1 MISHRPIALVSFT
14 AFTMLSSSC
23 VLAQTNA
30 PMPPHPG
37 DFAHHLPLTVTGQNG
52 VVKLS
57 LPLDVYQHA
66 QQADLSDVRIF
77 SSQGSPMPFTF
88 VDEPSSHTVQRRESD
103 AKLFP
108 VRGSGSPIG
117 GNLELDIRAA
127 QDGSVLSVQAKQRS
141 NAPAS
146 DLQAIVLD
154 LGKSSSNSTVER
166 NHESL
171 DSLQFV
177 LPADTRTYR
186 AELAIEQSD
195 DLKLWTR
202 VAQSRVDWLQS
213 ASQSDALINDRIELS
228 SHPGRYLRVQ
238 WIDGTPLQFSRVIAH
253 WRSTQVAADPML
265 ELKLTAQPGRFA
277 NDLVYLAGP
286 ALMAHEIGL
295 DIQTINTVLPIS
307 IGYYRQTPPPK
318 RDWQFYAIANN
329 TFYRLMQNGSER
341 AATRMHIHPQALNE
355 WVVRGNEPL
364 PTSLTMVL
372 RIKPRTVV
380 FTAQGG
386 AKDFILAVGAERDQ
400 LNRWSTSETSL
411 SMAAPGFSLS
421 EISKLETAQTGSL
434 RASSTETATKASSS
448 TASDTAVNKR
458 SMLLWGVLLFG
469 VLLLAGMSWR
479 LYKQMQASATQ

>member
-1 MISHRPIALVSFT
+1 
-14 AFTMLSSSC
+14 
-23 VLAQTNA
+23 
-30 PMPPHPG
+30 
-37 DFAHHLPLTVTGQNG
+37 
-52 VVKLS
+52 
-57 LPLDVYQHA
+57 
-66 QQADLSDVRIF
+66 
-77 SSQGSPMPFTF
+77 
-88 VDEPSSHTVQRRESD
+88 
-103 AKLFP
+103 
-108 VRGSGSPIG
+108 
-117 GNLELDIRAA
+117 
-127 QDGSVLSVQAKQRS
+127 
-141 NAPAS
+141 
-146 DLQAIVLD
+146 VLD
-154 LGKSSSNSTVER
+154 LGKSSGNSTVER
-166 NHESL
+166 NQESL

-177 LPADTRTYR
+177 LPADTRMYR

-202 VAQSRVDWLQS
+202 VAQSRVDWLQG

-238 WIDGTPLQFSRVIAH
+238 WVDGTPLQFARVIAH

-265 ELKLTAQPGRFA
+265 ELKLNAQPSRFA
-277 NDLVYLAGP
+277 NDLVYSAGP
-286 ALMAHEIGL
+286 ALVAHEIGL
-295 DIQTINTVLPIS
+295 DIPTINTVLPIS

-318 RDWQFYAIANN
+318 RDWQFIPVTSN
-329 TFYRLMQNGSER
+329 TFYRLMQNGNER

-386 AKDFILAVGAERDQ
+386 AKDFILGVGAERDQ
-400 LNRWSTSETSL
+400 LKRWSTSETSL

-421 EISKLETAQTGSL
+421 EISKLEAAQAGSL
-434 RASSTETATKASSS
+434 RASSTEVEIKASPT

-479 LYKQMQASATQ
+479 LYKQMQSSNQ

>member
-1 MISHRPIALVSFT
+1 MILHRQIALASFT
-14 AFTMLSSSC
+14 AFAMLASNI
-23 VLAQTNA
+23 VLAQTNTL
-30 PMPPHPG
+30 MPPHPA
-37 DFAHHLPLTVTGQNG
+37 DFAYHLPLTVTGQNG

-66 QQADLSDVRIF
+66 RQADLSDVRIF
-77 SSQGSPMPFTF
+77 SSQGAPMPFTF
-88 VDEPSSHTVQRRESD
+88 VDEPSSHTVQHRESD

-108 VRGSGSPIG
+108 VRGGAPSTG

-154 LGKSSSNSTVER
+154 LGKSSGNSTIER
-166 NHESL
+166 NQESL

-202 VAQSRVDWLQS
+202 VAQSRVDWLQG

-238 WIDGTPLQFSRVIAH
+238 WVDGTPLQFSRVIAH

-265 ELKLTAQPGRFA
+265 ELKLNPQPGRFA
-277 NDLVYLAGP
+277 NDLVYRAGP
-286 ALMAHEIGL
+286 ALTAHEIGL
-295 DIQTINTVLPIS
+295 DIPTINTVLPIS
-307 IGYYRQTPPPK
+307 IGYYYQTPPPK
-318 RDWQFYAIANN
+318 RDWQFFAIANK

-341 AATRMHIHPQALNE
+341 TATRMHIHPQALNE

-364 PTSLTMVL
+364 PASLTMVL

-386 AKDFILAVGAERDQ
+386 MKEFILAVGAERDQ
-400 LNRWSTSETSL
+400 LKRWSTSETSL

-421 EISKLETAQTGSL
+421 EIAKLEAAQVGTL
-434 RASSTETATKASSS
+434 RASSTETEIKASSA
-448 TASDTAVNKR
+448 TASDAVVNKR

-469 VLLLAGMSWR
+469 VLLLTAMSWR
-479 LYKQMQASATQ
+479 LYKQMQSSTQ